1 MSLTYTDDTAPMAAS
16 SADQGA
22 RAMATMA
29 RSSRSA
35 TKRSDE
41 MENRILFV
49 AAFLICLPVTA
60 LAHLLPRTWRHK
72 LLGSAAGGSF
82 IAEARTMASMTVA
95 FAFMG

>member
-1 MSLTYTDDTAPMAAS
+1 MSLTYTDDTAPMAAA

-22 RAMATMA
+22 RRMVPLA
-29 RSSRSA
+29 RSSRGA
-35 TKRSDE
+35 MKRSDE

-60 LAHLLPRTWRHK
+60 LAHLMPRAWRHK

>member
-1 MSLTYTDDTAPMAAS
+1 MSLTYSDNTAPMAAT

-22 RAMATMA
+22 GDMATMV
-29 RSSRSA
+29 RTSRSA
-35 TKRSDE
+35 LKRSDE
-41 MENRILFV
+41 LENRILFV

-60 LAHLLPRTWRHK
+60 MAHLLPRAWRHK

-82 IAEARTMASMTVA
+82 VAEARTMASMTVA